1 MTTNNL
7 ALVTGGTGGLGTAI
21 CKALSRAGYSVFAN
35 YHPAEQAKA
44 AAWQVSQKDAGYDIG
59 LMEADISDYAQCEQM
74 AADLAESGQVAVLV
88 NNAGIVRDSTLKKME
103 PHQWQAVIDTNLGGM
118 YNVTRQFIAPMMDAG
133 FGRIIN
139 ISSVNGQRGQFG
151 QANYSAAK
159 AGVHGFTM
167 AVAREA
173 AAKQVTV
180 NSISPGF
187 IDTDMVQTIPEDKR
201 LEIISN
207 IPVGRVGEPAD
218 IAHAVAFLVHPD
230 SGYITGINL
239 PVNGGVFMH

>member
-1 MTTNNL
+1 MTATNL

-21 CKALSRAGYSVFAN
+21 CKAMVTAGYRVFAN
-35 YHPAEQAKA
+35 YHPLEQANAVTWQENQKA
-44 AAWQVSQKDAGYDIG
+44 TGFDIDII
-59 LMEADISDYAQCEQM
+59 EADISDYAQCQQM
-74 AADLAESGQVAVLV
+74 AAELAQSGSVSVLV

-103 PHQWQAVIDTNLGGM
+103 PHQWRAVIDTNLGGM
-118 YNVTRQFIAPMMDAG
+118 YNVTRQFIGPMMESG

-167 AVAREA
+167 AVARETA
-173 AAKQVTV
+173 SKQVTV

-187 IDTDMVQTIPEDKR
+187 IDTDMVQTIPEEQR
-201 LEIISN
+201 LEIIRN
-207 IPVGRVGEPAD
+207 IPVGRVGQPDD
-218 IAHAVAFLVHPD
+218 IANAVAFLVHPD
-230 SGYITGINL
+230 SSYITGVNL

>member
-1 MTTNNL
+1 MTTNRI

-21 CKALSRAGYSVFAN
+21 CKALRGAGYRVFAN
-35 YHPAEQAKA
+35 YHPADENNALQWKIEQSRLGFDLDIVEGD
-44 AAWQVSQKDAGYDIG
+44 VSNFEDCQR
-59 LMEADISDYAQCEQM
+59 M
-74 AADLAESGQVAVLV
+74 ASEITRQGDVAVLV

-103 PHQWQAVIDTNLGGM
+103 PHQWQAVLDTNLGGL
-118 YNVTRQFIAPMMDAG
+118 YNVTRQFIDGMTAAG

-151 QANYSAAK
+151 QTNYSAAK

-167 AVAREA
+167 ALAREIA
-173 AAKQVTV
+173 SKQVTV

-187 IDTDMVQTIPEDKR
+187 IDTDMVKTIPEDLR
-201 LEIISN
+201 EEIIRN
-207 IPVGRVGEPAD
+207 IPVGRVGQPED
-218 IAHAVAFLVHPD
+218 IVNAVAFLAHAD
-230 SGYITGINL
+230 SGYITGANL